1 MTEQIDLG
9 RATRWLSDAEL
20 HSWVPF
26 SGMLLNLLSALDA
39 QLQRDARLSLFSYLV
54 LAGLSE
60 APEHTMPMSE
70 LAIWANG
77 SLPRLSH
84 AVTSLERRGWVH
96 RSPAP
101 GNGRVTMATLTE
113 SGNAKLVATAPKHVE
128 AVRRYVLDTL
138 SDEQLSQLGE
148 VSRAILGV
156 VAGPHA
162 LEVIASTLANRSK
175 HSSE

>member
-1 MTEQIDLG
+1 M
-9 RATRWLSDAEL
+9 
-20 HSWVPF
+20 SW
-26 SGMLLNLLSALDA
+26 SGFTSTCSCGPGSLDA

-84 AVTSLERRGWVH
+84 AVTSLERRGWVY

-101 GNGRVTMATLTE
+101 GNRRITMATLTE

-138 SDEQLSQLGE
+138 SDAQMSQLGE
-148 VSRAILGV
+148 VSKAILGV
-156 VAGPHA
+156 IAGPHA
-162 LEVIASTLANRSK
+162 LEVIASTLANRSQ

>member
-1 MTEQIDLG
+1 MAEQIDLS
-9 RATRWLSDAEL
+9 RPTRWLSDAEL

-54 LAGLSE
+54 LAGLSQ

-96 RSPAP
+96 RSRAP
-101 GNGRVTMATLTE
+101 GNGRITMATLTE

-128 AVRRYVLDTL
+128 AVRQYVLNAL

-156 VAGPHA
+156 VAGRHA
-162 LEVIASTLANRSK
+162 LDVIASTLANRPK
-175 HSSE
+175 HSIE